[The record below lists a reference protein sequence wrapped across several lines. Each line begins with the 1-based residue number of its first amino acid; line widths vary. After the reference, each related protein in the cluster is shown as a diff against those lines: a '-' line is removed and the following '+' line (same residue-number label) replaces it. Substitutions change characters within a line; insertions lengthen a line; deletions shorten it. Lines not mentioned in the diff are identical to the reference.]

1 MKGHLLRS
9 FFFQIRNF
17 KFVLFLFF
25 CRFLVGC
32 SQLFGHFLFFPFL
45 FFFQGSFL
53 SAAKL
58 FGRFLI
64 VLVFVFFLF
73 FLILFFLILFFIT
86 FPYLGK
92 DEQNDQKQNGKSDDH
107 DSLSALR
114 RHRQKA
120 DHRNRDDHFA
130 HGCSHGNFRRVS
142 TDHIFYGCGS
152 GSGVEGLYRIDILS
166 GIVINQDF
174 VSRRN
179 R

>member
-45 FFFQGSFL
+45 FSFQGSFL

-64 VLVFVFFLF
+64 VLVFVFF
-73 FLILFFLILFFIT
+73 LFFLILFFIT

-130 HGCSHGNFRRVS
+130 HGFSHGNFRCVS